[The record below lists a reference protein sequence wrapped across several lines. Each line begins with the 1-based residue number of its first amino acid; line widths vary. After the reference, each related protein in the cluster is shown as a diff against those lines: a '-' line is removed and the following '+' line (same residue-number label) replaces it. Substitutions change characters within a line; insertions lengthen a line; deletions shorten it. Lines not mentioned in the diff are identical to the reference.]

1 MKRFSSLLTA
11 LAVAALMLPA
21 TVSCNKGDDNAL
33 GKGSYSVT
41 DPDGNILDESSLA
54 WGGFY
59 FADYGDEAQSYDIV
73 FCENDYFDGPNKN
86 WVAVDIDKQFC
97 GEEQDLTQDLDGY
110 YDLYIHTTGYR
121 YGSGDFSSGTL
132 LVSVDETKS
141 TVTIKADG
149 IDKDGNHL
157 KINWSGKVIHS
168 SIYLYEW

>member
-41 DPDGNILDESSLA
+41 DADGNILDESSLA

-59 FADYGDEAQSYDIV
+59 FADYGENAQSYDIV
-73 FCENDYFDGPNKN
+73 LTENDYFNAPEKG
-86 WVAVDIDKQFC
+86 WALVDIDKKFC

-110 YDLYIHTTGYR
+110 YDLFLYTRGKNFR
-121 YGSGDFSSGTL
+121 SGDFASGTL
-132 LVSVDETKS
+132 LVSVDEEKS
-141 TVTIKADG
+141 TVTIKVDG

-157 KINWSGKVIHS
+157 KINWSGKVIRS
-168 SIYLYEW
+168 LMYLYNW